1 MKCNI
6 YRELI
11 SAWMDNEISSFEK
24 QELQEH
30 LDQCSDCRAVW
41 KSLSYL
47 QEQIKR
53 LVDPD
58 VPDELWNQITK
69 EIEFFRIGRGSENC
83 MSLKS
88 PFIPLSKG
96 GMTLPLEKGGRGDF
110 KSFNANSIPTL
121 NSEGLKIRK
130 DKGTTKLPETI
141 ILLPTAYG
149 RKLLEAKGENHVKV
163 FDSPARNFNKKTG

>member
-1 MKCNI
+1 MKCNV

-30 LDQCSDCRAVW
+30 LDQCSDCRLAW

-58 VPDELWNQITK
+58 VPDELWNLITR
-69 EIEFFRIGRGSENC
+69 EIS
-83 MSLKS
+83 
-88 PFIPLSKG
+88 
-96 GMTLPLEKGGRGDF
+96 
-110 KSFNANSIPTL
+110 
-121 NSEGLKIRK
+121 K
-130 DKGTTKLPETI
+130 DKQTEKVV
-141 ILLPTAYG
+141 LLPTAYG
-149 RKLLEAKGENHVKV
+149 RKLLEAKGENHVKI
-163 FDSPARNFNKKTG
+163 FDSPARNINKKTG